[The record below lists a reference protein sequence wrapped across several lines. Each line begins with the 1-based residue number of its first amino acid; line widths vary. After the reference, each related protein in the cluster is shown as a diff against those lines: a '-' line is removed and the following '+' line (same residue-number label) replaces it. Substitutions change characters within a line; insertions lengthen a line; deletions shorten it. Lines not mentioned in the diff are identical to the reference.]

1 VRAAVVAEKGNKG
14 RQKVKPIAAGEAADA
29 AGVPTAAVDVF
40 RRVLIIIKKSILRG
54 IPRLRGIASKS
65 ELKGCAACALLG
77 GPV

>member
-1 VRAAVVAEKGNKG
+1 VRAAVVAEKGRG
-14 RQKVKPIAAGEAADA
+14 RQKVKPIAAGMA
-29 AGVPTAAVDVF
+29 TAAVDVF

>member
-1 VRAAVVAEKGNKG
+1 MRAAVVVEKGRG
-14 RQKVKPIAAGEAADA
+14 RKKPKPIAASEAADA
-29 AGVPTAAVDVF
+29 AGVATAAVDVF
-40 RRVLIIIKKSILRG
+40 RRVLIIIKKSILWG